1 MFFKLYKYKVIL
13 ILIVLFAPLWALA
26 YETEWYD
33 DKKEDRMVVT
43 PSKLQLNLQ
52 SGQVVKKEI
61 LIINRLG
68 REEEF
73 FVQVEGLINEEEL
86 KNLDKKYFPKSGVGW
101 IKPEIDSI
109 RLKHGE
115 RVKFDVEITVPENVK
130 SSGYYAA
137 LNILVRNKKGE
148 DDQINLESR
157 IGIPLLISVPGSV
170 QKKGEITKFSV
181 DKWFYL
187 NGPVVFFT
195 DFRNLGNIHLMPR
208 GEISV
213 YNFLGAKVAQIPL
226 KDSTVL
232 PGFTQSWKSAWDKKW
247 LLGKYRAELLM
258 FFGEGQEESLRK
270 NVTFYAFPL
279 HLLLLLIIVVVLI
292 YFLIRKIHSKFEIRR
307 K

>member
-1 MFFKLYKYKVIL
+1 MKSLVKFLIIFFS
-13 ILIVLFAPLWALA
+13 LFIFSGALA

-33 DKKEDRMVVT
+33 DKKEGRMVVT

-61 LIINRLG
+61 LVINRLG

-73 FVQVEGLINEEEL
+73 FVQVEGLINEGEL
-86 KNLDKKYFPKSGVGW
+86 KNLDKKYFPKSGVDW
-101 IKPEIDSI
+101 IKPEINSI

-137 LNILVRNKKGE
+137 LNILVRNKKG

-157 IGIPLLISVPGSV
+157 IGVPLLISVPGSV

-187 NGPVVFFT
+187 NGPVVFLT

-213 YNFLGAKVAQIPL
+213 YNFLGAKVAQITL

-232 PGFTQSWKSAWDKKW
+232 PGLTQSWESAWDKKW

-258 FFGEGQEESLRK
+258 FFGEESDEVLKK
-270 NVTFYAFPL
+270 NTTFYAFPL
-279 HLLLLLIIVVVLI
+279 HLLLLLIVIILLVYYI
-292 YFLIRKIHSKFEIRR
+292 IRKIHSKFEIRR
-307 K
+307 KIH